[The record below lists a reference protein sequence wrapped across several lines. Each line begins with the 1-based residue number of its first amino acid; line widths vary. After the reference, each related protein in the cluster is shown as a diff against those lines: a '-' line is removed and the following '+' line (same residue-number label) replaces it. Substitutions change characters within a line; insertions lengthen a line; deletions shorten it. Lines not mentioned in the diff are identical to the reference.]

1 MILMELD
8 VTLGEFGFK
17 RAVVDT
23 SSTSDHILLSADI
36 REPTASVYPTGNNRA
51 VVQFSCESNAEIMA
65 GNGHWKDWALGTV
78 REDTSDGLVATVTA
92 LRVVSIDGAPVRLS
106 VVGK

>member
-17 RAVVDT
+17 RASVET
-23 SSTSDHILLSADI
+23 TGTSDHILLSADI
-36 REPTASVYPTGNNRA
+36 REPTASVYPTGNDRA
-51 VVQFSCESNAEIMA
+51 VVQFSCENNAEIMA

-92 LRVVSIDGAPVRLS
+92 LRVVSLDGSLCKLS